1 MKDKDKVIPW
11 LPWLLTSLLRFSF
24 SVEIVNELQ
33 FSTDLV
39 EGGFSDMG
47 AENQRDAFFHVECQR
62 ASFGL
67 VATDLVRS
75 RTNLANYSR
84 WIFGPRKKARLRG
97 ASL

>member
-11 LPWLLTSLLRFSF
+11 LPRLSTSLLRFSF

-47 AENQRDAFFHVECQR
+47 AENQRDAFSMWNVK
-62 ASFGL
+62 GL
-67 VATDLVRS
+67 HLVLWLQ
-75 RTNLANYSR
+75 T
-84 WIFGPRKKARLRG
+84 
-97 ASL
+97 